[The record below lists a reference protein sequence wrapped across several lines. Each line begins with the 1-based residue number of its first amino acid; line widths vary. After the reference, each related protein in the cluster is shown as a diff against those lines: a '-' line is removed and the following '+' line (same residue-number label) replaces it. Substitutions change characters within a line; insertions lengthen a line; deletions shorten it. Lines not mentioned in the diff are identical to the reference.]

1 MSRLLTHYTVE
12 ELNKLNNYEDY
23 DFLEQ
28 MDLKRPFHMNLLAFR
43 INGEYKRVILVKEN
57 KSSATFLVDGLKV
70 IAKYNTRIGS
80 YMIGKSCLQELTDEQ
95 IKEYNYINSLSGI
108 DRIKYVCGK

>member
-1 MSRLLTHYTVE
+1 MTRLLTNYTVE

-28 MDLKRPFHMNLLAFR
+28 MDLKRPFHNNLLTFR
-43 INGEYKRVILVKEN
+43 IDGEYKRVSLVKEN
-57 KSSATFLVDGLKV
+57 KTSATFLVNGVKV
-70 IAKYNTRIGS
+70 VAKYNERIGS
-80 YMIGKSCLQELTDEQ
+80 YMIGNSYLQEVSDEN

-108 DRIKYVCGK
+108 DRIKYVCEK